1 MTDTSR
7 KEETKSLLQG
17 SPNQGSQNERWF
29 YQHDGTKKGTVD
41 PEALC
46 ALVESRAVLLTDLV
60 WREGMSEW
68 QSASE
73 VPGLLPPHLI
83 ANTKISATLKK
94 QRWSRRAAIVGL
106 LVPLGAIT
114 SWVWMPRGQLA
125 CERVSGT
132 VTYADGTPLPVD
144 GMIIRFHSFVR
155 ARDAKTLPPVG
166 VAVVDR
172 ETGKFS
178 YATTRFSGDGIISGL
193 HKVTVH
199 AASEQPIPESIAST
213 DYSERNRTVLRVN
226 TLSKPFKIVIDKP

>member
-17 SPNQGSQNERWF
+17 SPNQGSPNERWF
-29 YQHDGTKKGTVD
+29 YQHDGTKKGPVD

-83 ANTKISATLKK
+83 ANAKISATLKK
-94 QRWSRRAAIVGL
+94 QRWSRRTALVSL
-106 LVPLGAIT
+106 LVPLGLLT
-114 SWVWMPRGQLA
+114 LWVWVPRGRLVY
-125 CERVSGT
+125 ERVSGT
-132 VTYADGTPLPVD
+132 VTYSDGTPLPVD

-155 ARDAKTLPPVG
+155 ARDARTLPPVG

-172 ETGKFS
+172 ESGEFS
-178 YATTRFSGDGIISGL
+178 HATTRFPGDGIISGL
-193 HKVTVH
+193 HKVTLH
-199 AASEQPIPESIAST
+199 TASEQPLPQSIASA
-213 DYSERNRTVLRVN
+213 DYSERNRTVLRID
-226 TLSKPFKIVIDKP
+226 TKSKPLKIIVDKP